1 MLHSWEDS
9 HLDLT
14 YKGPLSFRNRLLLQ
28 EAVTLL
34 TFGWDCQLR
43 KGVFPHIWYIM
54 LFYGIQFH
62 CTVLHAI
69 AFLASARGL
78 CLARRLY
85 NILIYMGSSAQD
97 GENEQYL
104 SLFFNF

>member
-43 KGVFPHIWYIM
+43 KGFFSTYMVY
-54 LFYGIQFH
+54 Y
-62 CTVLHAI
+62 VREAI
-69 AFLASARGL
+69 
-78 CLARRLY
+78 
-85 NILIYMGSSAQD
+85 I
-97 GENEQYL
+97 
-104 SLFFNF
+104 